1 VERLDILFAVLGD
14 GVLFRQPRAAVLD
27 RREDRG
33 RDLVIVHLHGRA
45 GEEPAREQLARLCC
59 ARSATSFVA
68 EEHGSSSGGSSAR
81 IARRIPRRARACCGG
96 GANLDRDRRE
106 LELAVDDVADGVDV
120 RDVGLAARQVLGWPK
135 RRKLARAF
143 LWEYSFERLKLV
155 QLLGQLGIFLTCSQV
170 VIILPLRCTST
181 PTLSSPIVPVHAYEN
196 NHDTLSDKPFYQ
208 LDSKHPSQL
217 LKVSW

>member
-1 VERLDILFAVLGD
+1 
-14 GVLFRQPRAAVLD
+14 
-27 RREDRG
+27 
-33 RDLVIVHLHGRA
+33 
-45 GEEPAREQLARLCC
+45 
-59 ARSATSFVA
+59 
-68 EEHGSSSGGSSAR
+68 
-81 IARRIPRRARACCGG
+81 
-96 GANLDRDRRE
+96 
-106 LELAVDDVADGVDV
+106 
-120 RDVGLAARQVLGWPK
+120 
-135 RRKLARAF
+135 LARAF

-217 LKVSW
+217 LKVSWWQMYSLAAGVCSSSRGAWARVTIGRA